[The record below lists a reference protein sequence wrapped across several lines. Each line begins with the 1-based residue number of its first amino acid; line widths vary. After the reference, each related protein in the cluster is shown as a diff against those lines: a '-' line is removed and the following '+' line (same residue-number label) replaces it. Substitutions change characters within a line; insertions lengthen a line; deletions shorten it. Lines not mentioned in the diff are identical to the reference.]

1 MELLVKLLS
10 TFAAGAVWLWWAIPT
25 GIVMDLSPLLSG
37 AAATLG
43 NLGAVLFIVVLNEQ
57 SRRWFVHY
65 RLVTKQGE
73 RLKRVWSSYGLP
85 GVALLSPPYGGAF
98 GDRSSPPFWR
108 SSASA
113 IVLDGIERGA
123 LGRRPDRGR
132 YLWVV
137 GAWRLANIRRKSHPL
152 NPPRRGVLR
161 RPHSPG
167 HSSCPYSRTT

>member
-57 SRRWFVHY
+57 FRRWFVHY

-85 GVALLSPPYGGAF
+85 GVALVSPLLMGAPLGTALALLFGAPARPLLCWMALSVVLWGAGLTVAATFGWSVLGG
-98 GDRSSPPFWR
+98 
-108 SSASA
+108 
-113 IVLDGIERGA
+113 
-123 LGRRPDRGR
+123 
-132 YLWVV
+132 
-137 GAWRLANIRRKSHPL
+137 
-152 NPPRRGVLR
+152 
-161 RPHSPG
+161 
-167 HSSCPYSRTT
+167 

>member
-43 NLGAVLFIVVLNEQ
+43 NLGVVLFIVVLNEQ
-57 SRRWFVHY
+57 FRRWFVHY

-85 GVALLSPPYGGAF
+85 GVALLSPLLMGAPLGTALALLF
-98 GDRSSPPFWR
+98 GAPARPLLCWTALSV
-108 SSASA
+108 
-113 IVLDGIERGA
+113 VLWGA
-123 LGRRPDRGR
+123 GLTVAATFG
-132 YLWVV
+132 W
-137 GAWRLANIRRKSHPL
+137 S
-152 NPPRRGVLR
+152 VLR
-161 RPHSPG
+161 S
-167 HSSCPYSRTT
+167 